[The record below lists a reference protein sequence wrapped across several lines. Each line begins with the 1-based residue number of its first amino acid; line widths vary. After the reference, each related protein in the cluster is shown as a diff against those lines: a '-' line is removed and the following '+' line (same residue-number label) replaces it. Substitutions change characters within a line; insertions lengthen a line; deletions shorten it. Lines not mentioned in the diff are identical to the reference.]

1 MKHIRK
7 LFLLGLVFTSVI
19 SFAQIKKF
27 TVKGQIQDSDKQP
40 LIGASVVLLNPVDS
54 VLVAF
59 GTSDEYGLF
68 EIKNVKSD
76 SFKIQITYLGYGT
89 LEKIIFV
96 GGDQAI
102 IDQGTITM
110 FSENNLLDEVV
121 VKSEY
126 IPIAIKKDTI
136 EYNADAYRVRPNATV
151 EELLKKLPGI
161 EVDASGVITAQGE
174 EIKKVM
180 VDGKKF
186 FGDDPK
192 MATQNLPADAVK
204 KVQVFDKKSEKAEF
218 TGVSDGESEKV
229 LNLELK
235 ADKKIGTFGEAMAG
249 YGTED
254 RFESKLSFN
263 KFNNKYQFS
272 TLANFNNLSNQ
283 GFSFSDYNTL
293 MGGNAFSGGRG
304 GGGGFN
310 SGVVNFGNNNTGQIK
325 SATAGMNFYYE
336 FSPKFNLTASYF
348 LSYSDQNL
356 IKHSFKENFQIEN
369 SFTTDVNT
377 ASVTNRTGHTVN
389 LNMQIK
395 PDSFYRIDLESSARF
410 NATDANSTAV
420 TLASLLSGVPTSDIN
435 QKDATNNDLTD
446 ISARGVFT
454 KRLRKPGR
462 IFSFEAS
469 FGTTDN
475 ESDYDLDKKSIFY
488 LSSRFDSLLQNQISI
503 SNNDNYRIYTEYKE
517 PLGKK
522 NYLGIGYSK
531 RNYKSLQNK
540 DFYNIDFL
548 NPNNLTLDELL
559 SSLSDN
565 NVGYDRA
572 SLIYTK
578 DDERYSINV
587 DLVYQ
592 HSVIKG
598 VSDNPGSVPTEKSF
612 NYFLPSA
619 TINWIDKNL
628 RLRYNTSINE
638 PSVTQLQPIVDN
650 SDPLQVSVGNPNLR
664 PEYAHGLNLRYSF
677 FDNFNFRNLFA
688 FINVRYTKD
697 KIVNEQVIGQD
708 LIKSTRPINTDNQ
721 KNASLNF
728 SFSSPIRKLRIKS
741 RLFGSGS
748 VTQSI
753 NFINGIQ
760 NDIVSLSPRIGIEL
774 ENINNKVISLLGAY
788 ENSYTENK
796 YSINTSQNASYVI
809 HTLRSNLMVNFGKGF
824 TLESDINH
832 NIYAGQAFD
841 ESVTL
846 TMFNAAFSKRLFN
859 DRLTAKIRVA
869 DIFNVGQ
876 GITRNV
882 GDTYVEELTTNGIGR
897 YFLFSLSYRLS
908 GFSPAQ
914 NNVQGPPRMM
924 MMRN

>member
-1 MKHIRK
+1 MKTIK
-7 LFLLGLVFTSVI
+7 SLLLASIILI
-19 SFAQIKKF
+19 SLAASGQVKKF
-27 TVKGQIQDSDKQP
+27 TVKGSLQDTEKNP
-40 LIGASVVLLNPVDS
+40 MIGASVVLLNPADS

-59 GTSDEYGLF
+59 GTTDENGLF
-68 EIKNVKSD
+68 EIRNVKPD
-76 SFKIQITYLGYGT
+76 SLKIQITYLGYGT
-89 LEKIIFV
+89 IEKIIFV
-96 GGDQAI
+96 GGETAI
-102 IDQGTITM
+102 IDQGTITLY
-110 FSENNLLDEVV
+110 SADNLLDEVV

-235 ADKKIGTFGEAMAG
+235 ADKKIGTFGEIMAG
-249 YGTED
+249 YGDKD
-254 RFESKLSFN
+254 RFDTKISFN
-263 KFNNKYQFS
+263 KFNSKYQFS

-283 GFSFSDYNTL
+283 GFSFADYNTL
-293 MGGNAFSGGRG
+293 MGGSAFSGGRG

-336 FSPKFNLTASYF
+336 FSPKFNVTASYF
-348 LSYSDQNL
+348 LSYSDQSL

-369 SFTTDVNT
+369 SFSTDENTTSN
-377 ASVTNRTGHTVN
+377 TNRTGHTVN

-395 PDSFYRIDLESSARF
+395 PDSFHRIDLESSARF
-410 NATDANSTAV
+410 NTSDAGTMGT
-420 TLASLLSGVPTSDIN
+420 TLASLLSGVPTSNVDQSDN
-435 QKDATNNDLTD
+435 TNTNLTD
-446 ISARGVFT
+446 VSLRGVFT

-462 IFSFEAS
+462 IFSLEAS
-469 FGTTDN
+469 YGTTDN
-475 ESDYDLDKKSIFY
+475 ESDYDVERQKIFY
-488 LSSRFDSLLQNQISI
+488 AQARFDSLLQNQVSL
-503 SNNDNYRIYTEYKE
+503 SNNNNYRIYTEYKE

-531 RNYKSLQNK
+531 RNYKSFQNK

-548 NPNNLTLDELL
+548 NPDNKTLDELL

-565 NVGYDRA
+565 SVGYDRA
-572 SLIYTK
+572 SLLYTK
-578 DDERYSINV
+578 DDEKYSINV

-592 HSVIKG
+592 RSLIKG
-598 VSDNPGSVPTEKSF
+598 MSDNPGSVDIEKSYH
-612 NYFLPSA
+612 YFLPSA

-650 SDPLQVSVGNPNLR
+650 SNALQLSMGNPDLR
-664 PEYAHGLNLRYSF
+664 PEYAHSVNLRYSF
-677 FDNFNFRNLFA
+677 FDNFNFRNLFT

-697 KIVNEQVIGQD
+697 KIVNAQTINQD
-708 LIKSTRPINTDNQ
+708 LVRTTVPINTDNQ

-728 SFSSPIRKLRIKS
+728 SFSSPIRKLRLKS

-748 VTQSI
+748 ITQSI

-760 NDIVSLSPRIGIEL
+760 NDVVSLSPRIGLEL
-774 ENINNKVISLLGAY
+774 ENINNKVISLLVAY
-788 ENSYTENK
+788 ENSYNENK
-796 YSINTSQNASYVI
+796 YSINTSQNASYVV
-809 HTLRSNLMVNFGKGF
+809 HNLRSTLLVNFGKAW
-824 TLESDINH
+824 TLDGDINH
-832 NIYAGQAFD
+832 AIYTGQAFD
-841 ESVTL
+841 ETVDL

-859 DRLTAKIRVA
+859 DRLTAKLRVA

-897 YFLFSLSYRLS
+897 FFLFSLSYRLS
-908 GFSPAQ
+908 GFAPAQ
-914 NNVQGPPRMM
+914 NNMQGPPRMM
-924 MMRN
+924 IMR